1 MIQESKKTFIIS
13 ENEEVSSIILEK
25 GVEVKQEKIN
35 DVPEKERIQLDKDT
49 IFRFSCSIVNETLR
63 LKLSEIGSFAPYI
76 YECLLNINEITER
89 FKMFKSCSNLEEVKN
104 HIDRLFNDKKIKLV
118 KEKEDSIKFKLTVY
132 NISEIT
138 EIEIEAKRIMT
149 TKKDDALMKLYRIE
163 KDEIKLLKEIDKY
176 VKSLGQD
183 GTNILSKIN
192 EIKKKDA

>member
-1 MIQESKKTFIIS
+1 MIQESKENFIIS

-89 FKMFKSCSNLEEVKN
+89 FKMFKSCSNLEGVKN

-183 GTNILSKIN
+183 GNNILSKIN
-192 EIKKKDA
+192 EIKKKYA